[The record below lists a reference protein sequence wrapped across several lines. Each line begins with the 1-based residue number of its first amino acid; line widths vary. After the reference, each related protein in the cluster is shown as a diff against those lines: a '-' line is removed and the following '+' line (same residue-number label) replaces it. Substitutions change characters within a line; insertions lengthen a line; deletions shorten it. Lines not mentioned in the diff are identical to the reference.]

1 MFQKLLEIGGKMI
14 ELKKISME
22 ELTQLIIEKY
32 GEGWNLKNA
41 DSDDEL
47 IQEFMDRIAQG
58 S

>member
-1 MFQKLLEIGGKMI
+1 MI

-32 GEGWNLKNA
+32 GEGWNPKNA